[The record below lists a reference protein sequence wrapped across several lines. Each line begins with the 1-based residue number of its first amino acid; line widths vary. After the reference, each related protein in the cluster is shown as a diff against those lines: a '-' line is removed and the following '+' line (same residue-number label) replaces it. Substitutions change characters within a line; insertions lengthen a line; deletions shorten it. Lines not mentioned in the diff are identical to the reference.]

1 MKYNIVLKF
10 EVEGIVDKPD
20 VIGAI
25 FGQTENLF
33 GDEFDLRELQDK
45 GRLGRIYVNV
55 NTNKNKTEGEI
66 IIPSNLD
73 KIETALIAAM
83 VENVDKVGPYNA
95 RFKLISIQDIRDEK
109 IKKIIDR
116 AKEILG
122 SWTKEKTLDIKEVIY
137 EISSAV
143 KTGEIIEY
151 GPDRLPAGPDVDKDP
166 ELIIVE
172 GRADVIN
179 LLKYGYRNVIAV
191 EGATGKIPQT
201 IIDLAKQKKTVIAF
215 LDGDHGG
222 DLILKELLAS
232 NVKIDYVARAP
243 TGKEVEE
250 LTGKEINKALANMM
264 TVPQYLKKQ
273 QEAQQAL
280 KEALAP
286 ESQPPVTV
294 QKQLQLEEQQ
304 PSPQPTQQQVQVKEI
319 EIKIPQ
325 NIIEEVKKLPGTLEG
340 IMYDQNWNPIERV
353 QVRDIVQKLENLGDN
368 SNISYIIFDGVIT
381 QRLLDLASA
390 KNIKALIG
398 ARIGGITK
406 RPKNVEILTLSDI
419 FTS

>member
-1 MKYNIVLKF
+1 MKYNIILKF

-45 GRLGRIYVNV
+45 GRLGRIYVNI
-55 NTNKNKTEGEI
+55 TNSKNKTEGEI

-73 KIETALIAAM
+73 RIETALIAAM

-95 RFKLISIQDIRDEK
+95 KFKLITIQDIREEK
-109 IKKIIDR
+109 IKKIIER

-122 SWTKEKTLDIKEVIY
+122 SWVREKTLDIKEVIY

-143 KTGEIIEY
+143 KTGELIEY
-151 GPDRLPAGPDVDKDP
+151 GPDKLPAGPDVDKDP
-166 ELIIVE
+166 TLIIVE

-179 LLKYGYRNVIAV
+179 LLRYGYRNVIAI

-232 NVKIDYVARAP
+232 NVKIDYIARAP

-250 LTGKEINKALANMM
+250 LTGKEINKSLSNMM
-264 TVPQYLKKQ
+264 TVAQYLKKQ

-286 ESQPPVTV
+286 ESQQPIVV
-294 QKQLQLEEQQ
+294 QKPPEEQ
-304 PSPQPTQQQVQVKEI
+304 PQVKEI

-325 NIIEEVKKLPGTLEG
+325 NVLEEIKKLPGTLEG
-340 IMYDQNWNPIERV
+340 IIYDQNWNPIERV
-353 QVRDIVQKLENLGDN
+353 QVRDIVQKLENLGDS
-368 SNISYIIFDGVIT
+368 SNVSYIIFDGVIT
-381 QRLLDLASA
+381 QRLVDLASA
-390 KNIKALIG
+390 KNIKLLIG

>member
-33 GDEFDLRELQDK
+33 GEEFDLRELQDK
-45 GRLGRIYVNV
+45 GRLGRIYVNI
-55 NTNKNKTEGEI
+55 NTSKNKTEGEI

-73 KIETALIAAM
+73 RIETALIAAM

-95 RFKLISIQDIRDEK
+95 KFKLVEIQDIREEK

-122 SWTKEKTLDIKEVIY
+122 TWTKEKTLDIKEVIY

-143 KTGEIIEY
+143 KAGELIEY

-179 LLKYGYRNVIAV
+179 LLRYGYKNVIAI

-222 DLILKELLAS
+222 DLILKELLAN

-250 LTGKEINKALANMM
+250 LTGKEINKSLANMM
-264 TVPQYLKKQ
+264 TVAQFLKKQ

-286 ESQPPVTV
+286 ESQPPVVVTKPAV
-294 QKQLQLEEQQ
+294 EEE
-304 PSPQPTQQQVQVKEI
+304 VKEI
-319 EIKIPQ
+319 TIKIPQ
-325 NIIEEVKKLPGTLEG
+325 NIIEEIKKLPGTLEG
-340 IMYDQNWNPIERV
+340 IMFDDNWNPVERI
-353 QVRDIVQKLENLGDN
+353 QVRDIVQRLENLGEN
-368 SNISYIIFDGVIT
+368 HNISYIIFDGVIT

-390 KNIKALIG
+390 KNIKALVG
-398 ARIGGITK
+398 ARIGGISK
-406 RPKNVEILTLSDI
+406 RPKNVEILTITDLL
-419 FTS
+419 TS

>member
-45 GRLGRIYVNV
+45 GRLGRIYVNI
-55 NTNKNKTEGEI
+55 NNNKNKTEGEI

-95 RFKLISIQDIRDEK
+95 KFKLITIQDIREEK

-179 LLKYGYRNVIAV
+179 LLKYGYKNVIAI

-280 KEALAP
+280 KEALAT
-286 ESQPPVTV
+286 ESQPPIMI
-294 QKQLQLEEQQ
+294 QKQLQPEEQQ
-304 PSPQPTQQQVQVKEI
+304 QPPQPVQQQTQVKEV

-325 NIIEEVKKLPGTLEG
+325 NIIEEIKKLPGTLEG
-340 IMYDQNWNPIERV
+340 IIYDQNWNPIERV